1 MKKLLVFTKY
11 QRPHLF
17 VQYSRGK
24 TSFRAARIM
33 FFFGGSACKGR
44 SFVHFLLHCLVF
56 VSFRL
61 CFVKLRDVIRT
72 SIIIALPHPLFP
84 FDTSYAWGGVCWMG
98 WVEAFLSCTCT
109 PTWCYVIYFY
119 SCHVIR
125 TSLALTHLLHATV
138 YTFLVAM
145 FWEVFQHFHI
155 FCTLRYLDNLMP
167 RHKHFFRVDATSW

>member
-33 FFFGGSACKGR
+33 LFFGGSACKGR
-44 SFVHFLLHCLVF
+44 SFVHFLVHCLVF

-72 SIIIALPHPLFP
+72 SIIIALPHTLHARFRL
-84 FDTSYAWGGVCWMG
+84 TRHTLGVGLVGWGGLRHFC
-98 WVEAFLSCTCT
+98 
-109 PTWCYVIYFY
+109 
-119 SCHVIR
+119 
-125 TSLALTHLLHATV
+125 LALAHLPDVTS
-138 YTFLVAM
+138 YTFL
-145 FWEVFQHFHI
+145 
-155 FCTLRYLDNLMP
+155 L
-167 RHKHFFRVDATSW
+167 ATS